1 MKKLVLAVFALLI
14 VSACAFTEDAVTVRY
29 TAPANLAVVPG
40 AEAVSVAV
48 TPVDGRVA
56 NRDRVSSKKNGYD
69 METARIVATN
79 DVVGEV
85 AEAIKAELASLGF
98 TIGDGGV
105 AIVVETQT
113 FYNDFKLGFWS
124 SEAVAEVAFMLT
136 ARKPDGTLIYS
147 RAYRAVGMNKE
158 IMLMTGEAAEP
169 ALDEALR
176 NAVLQVANDTD
187 LQTALMAAR

>member
-1 MKKLVLAVFALLI
+1 MPTPAAGTTCRHDLKDITDEETGVGSVRAADGICLRLHRGRSDRALYGTGQ
-14 VSACAFTEDAVTVRY
+14 S
-29 TAPANLAVVPG
+29 G
-40 AEAVSVAV
+40 
-48 TPVDGRVA
+48 
-56 NRDRVSSKKNGYD
+56 
-69 METARIVATN
+69 
-79 DVVGEV
+79 
-85 AEAIKAELASLGF
+85 
-98 TIGDGGV
+98 GDGGV